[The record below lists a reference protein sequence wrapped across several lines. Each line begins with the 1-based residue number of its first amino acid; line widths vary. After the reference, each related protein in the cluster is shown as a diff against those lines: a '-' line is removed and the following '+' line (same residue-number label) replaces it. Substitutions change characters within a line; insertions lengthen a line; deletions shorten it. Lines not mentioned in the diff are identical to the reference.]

1 VSDIKKITTEKMQVL
16 SLFSP
21 KLTVTVGYI
30 VMLVLLLDYA
40 YDFSSVMRNGMRPWS
55 TGNNVFAWILFI
67 VYVILFLSMGVAIFK
82 MHT

>member
-1 VSDIKKITTEKMQVL
+1 MQVPF
-16 SLFSP
+16 LFSP